1 MKNEV
6 YQVEGMTC
14 ASCSAAV
21 ERVTKKIEGVEQ
33 SQVNL
38 VMGTLDISYDETRV
52 TPDMIIGKIEKA
64 GYSAR
69 LKQEE
74 KAELPQ
80 AEGQPDEL
88 RALKAE
94 GRQVGLALA
103 LSAVLLYAAMGPML
117 LPGIPMPNLFR
128 ASTHPVNAAMLQMLL
143 TIPILFIGRRFFTHG
158 FKALFGGNPTMDSL
172 VALGSSAS
180 FLFSLYM
187 TFLISDNPHHIH
199 HLYYESA
206 GIVVA
211 LVMMGKHMESRSKL
225 KTTEAIRKLMELAP
239 DTAVLVR
246 EDGTVS
252 EVPTAS
258 VKVGDTL
265 LVRPGS
271 KVPLDGLVTKGESAV
286 DESLLTG
293 ESMPVDKHEGDELIG
308 GSLNQQGAVYM
319 RVTRVGQETTLSRI
333 VRFVQDAQGKK
344 APISGLADRVAAVFV
359 PIVIGI
365 ALASSIAWLA
375 VGKDLSFV
383 VSILTAV
390 LVIACPCAMGLATP
404 TAIVVGTGL
413 GAGHGILIRNGE
425 ALERTHETDVVVFD
439 KTGTVTSGKP
449 EVSFLKA
456 LEGTTEDLMA
466 RAAAAEQASQHPLA
480 AAFIEKA
487 QQMKAPYESFRVA
500 EFRSTSGMGI
510 EADFEDGVRLALG
523 NARLMEKL
531 GISVETLAKES
542 QAFAQKGETP
552 VFAALNGRLVG
563 LVSVADQ
570 LKDNAKS
577 AIGELKAMGIRTVL
591 LTGDNERTAAAI
603 GGQLEVDEII
613 AGVLPEGKA
622 EVVNRLKSEGKKVL
636 MVGDGINDSPAL
648 AAADVGLA
656 IGNGSDIAIE
666 TADVVLMKSDIEDVP
681 RAIRLSKKTIV
692 NIKQN
697 LFWAFIYNIIGIPVA
712 AGLLYLLGGP
722 LMNPMLA
729 GLAMSLSSVFVVG
742 NALRLRRAKI

>member
-1 MKNEV
+1 MTKEIYLV
-6 YQVEGMTC
+6 DGMTC
-14 ASCSAAV
+14 ASCSSAV
-21 ERVTKKIEGVEQ
+21 ERVTRKLDGVEQ
-33 SQVNL
+33 SEVNL
-38 VMGTLDISYDETRV
+38 VMGTLDISYDESRV
-52 TPDMIIGKIEKA
+52 TPAMIIEKIGKA
-64 GYSAR
+64 GYTAR
-69 LKQEE
+69 RRETETKGEAVE
-74 KAELPQ
+74 DR
-80 AEGQPDEL
+80 PDEL
-88 RALKAE
+88 EKLKAE
-94 GRQVGLALA
+94 GRQVRAALV
-103 LSAVLLYAAMGPML
+103 LSALLLYAAMGPML
-117 LPGIPMPNLFR
+117 WPGIPMPDLFR
-128 ASTHPVNAAMLQMLL
+128 SATHPVNAAMLQMLL
-143 TIPILFIGRRFFTHG
+143 TIPILWIGRRFYVHG
-158 FKALFGGNPTMDSL
+158 FKALFHLNPTMDSL

-180 FLFSLYM
+180 FLFSLAM
-187 TFLISDNPHHIH
+187 TFLVSDNPHHIH

-239 DTAVLVR
+239 DTALLVR
-246 EDGTVS
+246 ENGAVT
-252 EVPTAS
+252 EVPTAT
-258 VKVGDTL
+258 VQPGDTL

-271 KVPLDGLVTKGESAV
+271 KVPLDGLVVKGESAV

-293 ESMPVDKHEGDELIG
+293 ESMPVDKREGDELIG
-308 GSLNQQGAVYM
+308 GSLNQQGALYM

-333 VRFVQDAQGKK
+333 VRFVQDAQGRK
-344 APISGLADRVAAVFV
+344 APISGMADKVAAVFV

-365 ALASSIAWLA
+365 AVISSLAWLLA
-375 VGKDLSFV
+375 GKDLSFA

-413 GAGHGILIRNGE
+413 GASHGILIRNGE
-425 ALERTHETDVVVFD
+425 ALEKTHETTVVVFD

-449 EVSFLKA
+449 AVSAVKA
-456 LEGTTEDLMA
+456 MEGAPGDLLA

-487 QQMKAPYESFRVA
+487 QQEG
-500 EFRSTSGMGI
+500 RSLSDLKVSDFKNITGMGI
-510 EADFEDGVRLALG
+510 EAAFEDGAVIALG
-523 NARLMEKL
+523 NARLMESK
-531 GISVETLAKES
+531 GVSVAPLEAEATAM
-542 QAFAQKGETP
+542 AGRGETP
-552 VFAALNGRLVG
+552 VYIALNGRLSA

-570 LKDNAKS
+570 MKENAADAVKELKD
-577 AIGELKAMGIRTVL
+577 MGIRTVL
-591 LTGDNERTAAAI
+591 LTGDNERTAATVGARL
-603 GGQLEVDEII
+603 GVDEVI

-622 EVVNRLKSEGKKVL
+622 DVVSRLKEGGKKVL

-666 TADVVLMKSDIEDVP
+666 TADVVLMKSDIQDVP

-697 LFWAFIYNIIGIPVA
+697 LFWAFIYNVIGIPIA

-742 NALRLRRAKI
+742 NALRLKRAKI